1 SRKEKNN
8 KKKKTSNSIRLPSLY
23 CKILIKSEFD
33 YRREVRRKLDRIQH
47 DNRDIMRR
55 HFANDHVFAHD
66 LLTKRHQWFTID
78 KSYRDTCRVM
88 WNRQATE
95 SNRTSHLF
103 LPSIYPSENSSPTKM
118 TSLYTTN
125 NNNNTITRENSMI
138 ANEKIHQDFLYKQ
151 PVMLEI
157 LGAPHSSQVLKHK
170 QEVELRKRSAQK
182 RHTHIQT
189 TAKDDNRYR
198 QLVHSL
204 QEA

>member
-1 SRKEKNN
+1 MNS
-8 KKKKTSNSIRLPSLY
+8 KKKTSSAIRLPSLY
-23 CKILIKSEFD
+23 CEILIKSEFD
-33 YRREVRRKLDRIQH
+33 YRREIRRKLDRIQH
-47 DNRDIMRR
+47 DSRDSMRR

-95 SNRTSHLF
+95 SKRTSHLF
-103 LPSIYPSENSSPTKM
+103 LPSIYSSENSPPTKM
-118 TSLYTTN
+118 TLSNTN
-125 NNNNTITRENSMI
+125 SSADIEENPTL
-138 ANEKIHQDFLYKQ
+138 ANEKIHEDFLYKQ

-170 QEVELRKRSAQK
+170 QAVELRKQSALK
-182 RHTHIQT
+182 RHAHIQT
-189 TAKDDNRYR
+189 TAINDNRYR

-204 QEA
+204 QES